1 LTDEA
6 LGVCGLALRPARV
19 ADTRRN
25 GRGMLDEPLSSPPE
39 TKATAQS
46 IESEETMGSA
56 PQAPLADDDSGRRDQ
71 TPSESAFVNVPVAS
85 QSARPMGGGASSG
98 SRMSSR
104 ERSARLVVYRYAVVI
119 ALALFV
125 VGFSILLPKT
135 FFTLGN
141 FRTIVSSQAVL
152 MILALGLTLPLT
164 TGEFDLSI
172 GSMLGC
178 GAVLTAFFTGELH
191 WPLLLVVVATILVGV
206 IAGALNGLFVVRVG
220 VNAFIGTLGTST
232 ILTGLTL
239 AVSGG
244 QILNSVAQP
253 LVDFVQYQI
262 FGLAVPV
269 YLGFA
274 LAIVLWYIYE
284 HTPIG
289 RHLFFVG
296 EGREA
301 ARLVGLRVDR
311 LRFGAFIASGAVSAA
326 AGVFTA
332 GQLGA
337 ADPSVGPSFLLPA
350 YAAAFLGATTIKP
363 GRFNAWGTVVAL
375 YLLVTGVT
383 GLELLGTSS
392 WVQEMFNGIALLIA
406 VTFARFVARDQA
418 A

>member
-1 LTDEA
+1 MA
-6 LGVCGLALRPARV
+6 IARHASPGEERHSGSPDAI
-19 ADTRRN
+19 ADD
-25 GRGMLDEPLSSPPE
+25 G
-39 TKATAQS
+39 
-46 IESEETMGSA
+46 
-56 PQAPLADDDSGRRDQ
+56 PLANTGIAGQAVPIADD
-71 TPSESAFVNVPVAS
+71 
-85 QSARPMGGGASSG
+85 ARGPQGGASSQRQRG
-98 SRMSSR
+98 L
-104 ERSARLVVYRYAVVI
+104 RLLIYRYAVVI

-125 VGFSILLPKT
+125 IGFSLLLPRT
-135 FFTLGN
+135 FFTMGN

-152 MILALGLTLPLT
+152 MILALGLTLPLA

-178 GAVLTAFFTGELH
+178 GAVLTAFFTGELD
-191 WPLLLVVVATILVGV
+191 WPLFLVVVATILVGV
-206 IAGALNGLFVVRVG
+206 VAGVLNGLFVVRIG

-244 QILNSVAQP
+244 QILNSVSQP

-262 FGLAVPV
+262 FGLAIPV
-269 YLGFA
+269 YLAFA
-274 LAIVLWYIYE
+274 LAVVLWYVYE
-284 HTPIG
+284 HTPVG
-289 RHLFFVG
+289 RYLFFVG

-301 ARLVGLRVDR
+301 ARLAGLGVNR
-311 LRFGAFIASGAVSAA
+311 LRFAAFIASGGISAA
-326 AGVFTA
+326 AGVLTA

-350 YAAAFLGATTIKP
+350 YAAAFLGAATIKP

-392 WVQEMFNGIALLIA
+392 WVQEMFNGVALLIA

>member
-1 LTDEA
+1 MPGIVRFMQQDRGNGRDEA
-6 LGVCGLALRPARV
+6 GQPPDEAA
-19 ADTRRN
+19 A
-25 GRGMLDEPLSSPPE
+25 GMLDAAPGAAARAPDARRRR
-39 TKATAQS
+39 TTA
-46 IESEETMGSA
+46 
-56 PQAPLADDDSGRRDQ
+56 L
-71 TPSESAFVNVPVAS
+71 
-85 QSARPMGGGASSG
+85 
-98 SRMSSR
+98 
-104 ERSARLVVYRYAVVI
+104 RLMLYRYAVVI
-119 ALALFV
+119 AFAAFLI
-125 VGFSILLPKT
+125 GFSLLLPRT

-141 FRTIVSSQAVL
+141 MRTIVGSQAVL

-172 GSMLGC
+172 GSMLGAA
-178 GAVLTAFFTGELH
+178 AVLTAFFTGQMH
-191 WPLLLVVVATILVGV
+191 WPLAVVIVATVLVGV
-206 IAGALNGLFVVRVG
+206 AAGLLNGFFVVLIG

-244 QILNSVAQP
+244 QILDTVAAP
-253 LVDFVQYQI
+253 LSAFVQHRI
-262 FGLAVPV
+262 IGLPVPV
-269 YLGFA
+269 YLAFA
-274 LAIVLWYIYE
+274 LSFLLWYVYE
-284 HTPIG
+284 HTPLG
-289 RHLFFVG
+289 RNLYFVG

-301 ARLVGLRVDR
+301 ARLVGLPVDR
-311 LRFGAFIASGAVSAA
+311 LRIGAFVASGAVSAL

-350 YAAAFLGATTIKP
+350 YAGAFLGATTIKP

-383 GLELLGTSS
+383 GLELLGASS

-406 VTFARFVARDQA
+406 VTFARLVAQEEA

>member
-1 LTDEA
+1 MHVVESAPASARRGAAAAEDVA
-6 LGVCGLALRPARV
+6 SARARRARLAL
-19 ADTRRN
+19 
-25 GRGMLDEPLSSPPE
+25 
-39 TKATAQS
+39 
-46 IESEETMGSA
+46 
-56 PQAPLADDDSGRRDQ
+56 
-71 TPSESAFVNVPVAS
+71 
-85 QSARPMGGGASSG
+85 
-98 SRMSSR
+98 
-104 ERSARLVVYRYAVVI
+104 YRYAVVFT
-119 ALALFV
+119 LALFI
-125 VGFSILLPKT
+125 VGFSVLLPKT

-152 MILALGLTLPLT
+152 MMLALGLTLPLT

-178 GAVLTAFFTGELH
+178 AAVLCAYFTGQLH
-191 WPLLLVVVATILVGV
+191 WPLWLVMIGVVGVGV
-206 IAGALNGLFVVRVG
+206 IAGALNALFVVRIG
-220 VNAFIGTLGTST
+220 VNAFIGTLGVST

-239 AVSGG
+239 AVSDG
-244 QILNSVAQP
+244 QILNTVAQP

-262 FGLAVPV
+262 FGLALPV
-269 YLGFA
+269 YFAFA
-274 LAIVLWYIYE
+274 LALLLWRLYE
-284 HTPIG
+284 YTPVG

-311 LRFGAFIASGAVSAA
+311 LRFGAFIASGAISAV
-326 AGVFTA
+326 AGIFTA

-383 GLELLGTSS
+383 GLELMGTSS
-392 WVQEMFNGIALLIA
+392 WVQEMFNGSALLVA

>member
-1 LTDEA
+1 MQGMVRHMRDEA
-6 LGVCGLALRPARV
+6 GH
-19 ADTRRN
+19 D
-25 GRGMLDEPLSSPPE
+25 RG
-39 TKATAQS
+39 
-46 IESEETMGSA
+46 EETA
-56 PQAPLADDDSGRRDQ
+56 RRRDAAASGGVLAH
-71 TPSESAFVNVPVAS
+71 PEGAAIRPVGIPHWRG
-85 QSARPMGGGASSG
+85 QSY
-98 SRMSSR
+98 
-104 ERSARLVVYRYAVVI
+104 RLILYRYAVVI
-119 ALALFV
+119 AFAVFF
-125 VGFSILLPKT
+125 VGFSLLLPKT

-141 FRTIVSSQAVL
+141 VRTILSSQSVL
-152 MILALGLTLPLT
+152 MVLALGLTLPLT

-172 GSMLGC
+172 GSMLGTA
-178 GAVLTAFFTGELH
+178 AVLTAFFTGQVH
-191 WPLLLVVVATILVGV
+191 WPLALVVVATTLVGV
-206 IAGALNGLFVVRVG
+206 AAGALNGLFVVRIG

-244 QILNSVAQP
+244 QILDTVAAP
-253 LVDFVQYQI
+253 LSNFVQYQVL
-262 FGLAVPV
+262 GLPLPV
-269 YLGFA
+269 YLAFA
-274 LAIVLWYIYE
+274 LGAVLWYVYE
-284 HTPIG
+284 HTPLG
-289 RHLFFVG
+289 RNLYFVG

-311 LRFGAFIASGAVSAA
+311 LRFGAFIASGAISAI

-383 GLELLGTSS
+383 GLELLGSSS

-406 VTFARFVARDQA
+406 VTFARLVARGQSV
-418 A
+418 

>member
-1 LTDEA
+1 
-6 LGVCGLALRPARV
+6 
-19 ADTRRN
+19 
-25 GRGMLDEPLSSPPE
+25 
-39 TKATAQS
+39 
-46 IESEETMGSA
+46 
-56 PQAPLADDDSGRRDQ
+56 
-71 TPSESAFVNVPVAS
+71 
-85 QSARPMGGGASSG
+85 
-98 SRMSSR
+98 MSSR
-104 ERSARLVVYRYAVVI
+104 PKDGPGNEDTAEHEAPRSGLLAGLPFGQDMTAKDEAPAVRAQQGLARATIYRYAVVI
-119 ALALFV
+119 TLGLFV
-125 VGFSILLPKT
+125 VGFSLLLPRT

-152 MILALGLTLPLT
+152 MILSLGLTLPLT

-178 GAVLTAFFTGELH
+178 SAVLTAFFAGQLH
-191 WPLLLVVVATILVGV
+191 FPLAAVILVTVIVGV
-206 IAGALNGLFVVRVG
+206 LAGMLNAFFVVRIG
-220 VNAFIGTLGTST
+220 VNAFIGTLGVST
-232 ILTGLTL
+232 MLTGVTL
-239 AVSGG
+239 AVSDG
-244 QILNSVAQP
+244 QILNSVPQP

-269 YLGFA
+269 YIGFA
-274 LAIVLWYIYE
+274 LAIALWQLYE
-284 HTPIG
+284 HTPVG

-301 ARLVGLRVDR
+301 AHLVGLQVDR
-311 LRFGAFIASGAVSAA
+311 LRMSAFVASGTISAI

-337 ADPSVGPSFLLPA
+337 ADPSVGPNFLLPA

-392 WVQEMFNGIALLIA
+392 WVQEMFNGAALLIA
-406 VTFARFVARDQA
+406 VTFARFVAREQGT
-418 A
+418 

>member
-1 LTDEA
+1 MTQSRPKDGPKNEGQAEPTAPKAA
-6 LGVCGLALRPARV
+6 LLAGAPFAQQAMGREIVNAAGAR
-19 ADTRRN
+19 A
-25 GRGMLDEPLSSPPE
+25 GR
-39 TKATAQS
+39 
-46 IESEETMGSA
+46 
-56 PQAPLADDDSGRRDQ
+56 
-71 TPSESAFVNVPVAS
+71 
-85 QSARPMGGGASSG
+85 ARST
-98 SRMSSR
+98 
-104 ERSARLVVYRYAVVI
+104 VYRYAVVI
-119 ALALFV
+119 TLGLFI
-125 VGFSILLPKT
+125 VGFSLLLPKT

-178 GAVLTAFFTGELH
+178 AAVLTAFFTGQLH
-191 WPLLLVVVATILVGV
+191 WPLPVVLLVTILVGV
-206 IAGALNGLFVVRVG
+206 LAGALNGLFVVRIG
-220 VNAFIGTLGTST
+220 VNAFIGTLGVST
-232 ILTGLTL
+232 MLTGLTL
-239 AVSGG
+239 AVSDG
-244 QILNSVAQP
+244 QILNTMPQP
-253 LVDFVQYQI
+253 LVDFVQHQI

-269 YLGFA
+269 YVAFA
-274 LAIVLWYIYE
+274 LAIALWRLYE

-301 ARLVGLRVDR
+301 AQLAGLRVDR
-311 LRFGAFIASGAVSAA
+311 LRIGAFVASGAISAA
-326 AGVFTA
+326 AGIFTA

-337 ADPSVGPSFLLPA
+337 ADPSVGPNFLLPA

-383 GLELLGTSS
+383 GLELFGTSS
-392 WVQEMFNGIALLIA
+392 WVQEMFNGAALLIA
-406 VTFARFVARDQA
+406 VTFARLVAREQA

>member
-1 LTDEA
+1 MQGIVWRMQQDRGNGRKAGEQRPGDAAGQA
-6 LGVCGLALRPARV
+6 L
-19 ADTRRN
+19 ADT
-25 GRGMLDEPLSSPPE
+25 
-39 TKATAQS
+39 
-46 IESEETMGSA
+46 
-56 PQAPLADDDSGRRDQ
+56 LAHPAGGGGQSGRTRGQ
-71 TPSESAFVNVPVAS
+71 
-85 QSARPMGGGASSG
+85 G
-98 SRMSSR
+98 
-104 ERSARLVVYRYAVVI
+104 LHLLLYRYAVV
-119 ALALFV
+119 LAFAAFL
-125 VGFSILLPKT
+125 VGFSILLPRT

-141 FRTIVSSQAVL
+141 LRTIVSSQAVL

-172 GSMLGC
+172 GSMLGAA
-178 GAVLTAFFTGELH
+178 AVLTAFFTGQMH
-191 WPLLLVVVATILVGV
+191 WPLAVVIVATVLVGV
-206 IAGALNGLFVVRVG
+206 AAGVLNGFFVVRIG

-244 QILNSVAQP
+244 QILDTVAPP
-253 LVDFVQYQI
+253 LSAFVQHRV
-262 FGLAVPV
+262 FGLQVPV
-269 YLGFA
+269 YLAFA
-274 LAIVLWYIYE
+274 LSFVLWYVYE
-284 HTPIG
+284 HTPLG
-289 RHLFFVG
+289 RNLYFVG

-311 LRFGAFIASGAVSAA
+311 LRFGAFIASGAISAL

-350 YAAAFLGATTIKP
+350 YAGAFLGATTIKP

-383 GLELLGTSS
+383 GLELLGASS

-406 VTFARFVARDQA
+406 VTFARLVARGQA
-418 A
+418 V

>member
-1 LTDEA
+1 MTDAARDPVQSETAEA
-6 LGVCGLALRPARV
+6 AAREYSDAASLRTGKARF
-19 ADTRRN
+19 A
-25 GRGMLDEPLSSPPE
+25 
-39 TKATAQS
+39 A
-46 IESEETMGSA
+46 
-56 PQAPLADDDSGRRDQ
+56 
-71 TPSESAFVNVPVAS
+71 
-85 QSARPMGGGASSG
+85 
-98 SRMSSR
+98 
-104 ERSARLVVYRYAVVI
+104 YRYAVVF
-119 ALALFV
+119 ALLVLV
-125 VGFSILLPKT
+125 VGFSILLPHT

-152 MILALGLTLPLT
+152 MILAPGLTLPLT

-191 WPLLLVVVATILVGV
+191 FPIVLVVIATVLVGV
-206 IAGALNGLFVVRVG
+206 LAGAINGFFVVRIG
-220 VNAFIGTLGTST
+220 INAFIGTLGTST

-244 QILNSVAQP
+244 QILNTVAEP
-253 LVDFVQYQI
+253 LSNFVQYQI
-262 FGLAVPV
+262 LGLAVPV
-269 YLGFA
+269 YIGFG
-274 LAIVLWYIYE
+274 LAIALWYVYE
-284 HTPIG
+284 HTPAG

-301 ARLVGLRVDR
+301 ARLTGLAVNR
-311 LRFGAFIASGAVSAA
+311 LRFAAFIGSGAISAG
-326 AGVFTA
+326 AGILTA

-350 YAAAFLGATTIKP
+350 YAAAFLGAATIKP

-392 WVQEMFNGIALLIA
+392 WVQEMFNGVALLIA
-406 VTFARFVARDQA
+406 VTFARFVARDQVS
-418 A
+418 

>member
-1 LTDEA
+1 MTQRPKDGSKAEGHVEPTTPKAA
-6 LGVCGLALRPARV
+6 LLARAPFGQQAVGGEIANADRAR
-19 ADTRRN
+19 A
-25 GRGMLDEPLSSPPE
+25 GR
-39 TKATAQS
+39 
-46 IESEETMGSA
+46 
-56 PQAPLADDDSGRRDQ
+56 
-71 TPSESAFVNVPVAS
+71 
-85 QSARPMGGGASSG
+85 
-98 SRMSSR
+98 
-104 ERSARLVVYRYAVVI
+104 ARLTIYRYAVVI
-119 ALALFV
+119 TLGVFI
-125 VGFSILLPKT
+125 VGFSLLLPRT

-178 GAVLTAFFTGELH
+178 AAVLTAFFTGQLH
-191 WPLLLVVVATILVGV
+191 WSLPIVLLVTILVG
-206 IAGALNGLFVVRVG
+206 ILAGALNSLFVVRIG
-220 VNAFIGTLGTST
+220 VNAFIGTLGVST

-239 AVSGG
+239 AVSDG
-244 QILNSVAQP
+244 QILNTMPQP
-253 LVDFVQYQI
+253 LVDFVQHQI

-269 YLGFA
+269 YVAFA
-274 LAIVLWYIYE
+274 LAIALWRLYE
-284 HTPIG
+284 HTPVG

-301 ARLVGLRVDR
+301 ARLAGLQVDR
-311 LRFGAFIASGAVSAA
+311 LRIGAFVASGAISAI
-326 AGVFTA
+326 AGIFTA

-337 ADPSVGPSFLLPA
+337 ADPSVGPNFLLPA

-392 WVQEMFNGIALLIA
+392 WVQEMFNGAALLIA
-406 VTFARFVARDQA
+406 VTFARFVAREQA

>member
-1 LTDEA
+1 
-6 LGVCGLALRPARV
+6 
-19 ADTRRN
+19 
-25 GRGMLDEPLSSPPE
+25 M
-39 TKATAQS
+39 K
-46 IESEETMGSA
+46 SA
-56 PQAPLADDDSGRRDQ
+56 PSEIRTETELADRYGRKNGGAAAE
-71 TPSESAFVNVPVAS
+71 SSSAGFESA
-85 QSARPMGGGASSG
+85 ARADQQ
-98 SRMSSR
+98 RR
-104 ERSARLVVYRYAVVI
+104 RQRNLRLLIYRYAVVL
-119 ALALFV
+119 ALAVFV
-125 VGFSILLPKT
+125 VGFSLLLPRT

-178 GAVLTAFFTGELH
+178 ASVLTAYFTGELH
-191 WPLLLVVVATILVGV
+191 WPLALATLLTVLTGVAIGV
-206 IAGALNGLFVVRVG
+206 LNGIFVVRIG
-220 VNAFIGTLGTST
+220 VNAFIGTLGAST
-232 ILTGLTL
+232 ILTGVTL

-244 QILNSVAQP
+244 QILNNVAQP
-253 LVDFVQYQI
+253 LVDFVQFQI
-262 FGLAVPV
+262 FGLAAPV
-269 YLGFA
+269 YVGFL
-274 LAIVLWYIYE
+274 LAFLLWYLYE
-284 HTPIG
+284 HTPTG
-289 RHLFFVG
+289 RHLYFVG

-301 ARLVGLRVDR
+301 ARLVGLPVDR
-311 LRFGAFIASGAVSAA
+311 LRFSAFVASGVISAA
-326 AGVFTA
+326 AGIFTA

-383 GLELLGTSS
+383 GLELMGTSS
-392 WVQEMFNGIALLIA
+392 WVQEMFNGAALLIA